1 MKRSIFLLSALLAL
15 APSALVAHPSRTLS
29 FVGQIVAIHYQHPGI
44 GVRVD
49 PKTVLEVTVTP
60 NTSIQRAGGFAT
72 LASLRLGDRVEVLA
86 ARSGKM
92 LVAQSISAH

>member
-1 MKRSIFLLSALLAL
+1 MKRSVFVFFALLAL
-15 APSALVAHPSRTLS
+15 VPSALAAQPSRALS

-44 GVRVD
+44 AVRVS
-49 PKTVLEVTVTP
+49 PKTVLQVTVTP

>member
-1 MKRSIFLLSALLAL
+1 MLAL
-15 APSALVAHPSRTLS
+15 APSALWAHPSHTLS
-29 FVGQIVAIHYQHPGI
+29 FSGRLVGIRYQQPSI
-44 GVRVD
+44 DVRVG
-49 PKTVLEVTVTP
+49 PKTLEVRVTP
-60 NTSIQRAGGFAT
+60 NTSIQRSGGFAT

>member
-1 MKRSIFLLSALLAL
+1 MKRSFFLLSAMLAL
-15 APSALVAHPSRTLS
+15 APSALWAHPSHTLS
-29 FVGQIVAIHYQHPGI
+29 FSGRLVGIHYQQPSI
-44 GVRVD
+44 DVRVGA
-49 PKTVLEVTVTP
+49 KTLEVRVTP
-60 NTSIQRAGGFAT
+60 NTSIQRSGVFAT

>member
-1 MKRSIFLLSALLAL
+1 MKRSLFFCFALLAL
-15 APSALVAHPSRTLS
+15 APSALAAHPSRALS
-29 FVGQIVAIHYQHPGI
+29 FVGRIVAIHYQHPGI
-44 GVRVD
+44 GVRVGA
-49 PKTVLEVTVTP
+49 KTMEVTVTP

>member
-1 MKRSIFLLSALLAL
+1 MKRTLFLCFAFLAL
-15 APSALVAHPSRTLS
+15 APSAIAAHPSRALS
-29 FVGQIVAIHYQHPGI
+29 FVGRIVAIHYQHPGI
-44 GVRVD
+44 GVRVGA
-49 PKTVLEVTVTP
+49 KTMEVTVTP

>member
-1 MKRSIFLLSALLAL
+1 MKRSLFFCLALLAL
-15 APSALVAHPSRTLS
+15 APSALAAHPSRALS
-29 FVGQIVAIHYQHPGI
+29 FVGRIVAIHYQHPGI
-44 GVRVD
+44 GVRVGA
-49 PKTVLEVTVTP
+49 KTMEVTVTP

>member
-29 FVGQIVAIHYQHPGI
+29 FSGSIVAIHYQHPGI
-44 GVRVD
+44 EVRVGA
-49 PKTVLEVTVTP
+49 KTMAVTVTP

-86 ARSGKM
+86 ARSGKS

>member
-1 MKRSIFLLSALLAL
+1 MKRSVFLLIAFLAL
-15 APSALVAHPSRTLS
+15 APSALAAHPSHTLS
-29 FVGQIVAIHYQHPGI
+29 FVGHIVVIHYQHPGI
-44 GVRVD
+44 GVRVG

-72 LASLRLGDRVEVLA
+72 LGSLRVGDRVEVLA